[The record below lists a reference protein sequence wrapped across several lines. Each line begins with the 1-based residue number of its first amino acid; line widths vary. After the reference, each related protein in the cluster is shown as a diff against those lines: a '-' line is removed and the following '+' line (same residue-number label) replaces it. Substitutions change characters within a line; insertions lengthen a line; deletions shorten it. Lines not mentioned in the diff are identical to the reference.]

1 MKLKWLRWSGV
12 VGLGIL
18 AWAAAD
24 SASVVREIAP
34 GVYVRMGNRDRQQP
48 ANSGWVVLRDYVL
61 VIDAN
66 FPWGAREILPKIRK
80 TTNKPI
86 RFVFNTHYHGDH
98 AYGGSVFTEAG
109 ATIVCSGDCAAESRT
124 KGQAGW
130 DKNTTTGEF
139 SLKPYSLA
147 HPTVTFEETLAF
159 DDGERRVE
167 LRKLG
172 PGHSKGDAVAWLPKE
187 RIVFTGDLCVNWGSG
202 NNVADADADHDN
214 WLRAL
219 DTMAAMGPKTVVVG
233 HGEPGPVG
241 LLAAQKAYLADML
254 DQVRKGVGEG
264 KSADQLVSEIDLTR
278 HKIGSDKERNAVSVR
293 AVYHKLAG
301 R

>member
-1 MKLKWLRWSGV
+1 MKLKWFRWCGV

-48 ANSGWVVLRDYVL
+48 ANSGWVLLRDYVL

-66 FPWGAREILPKIRK
+66 FPWGAREILPEIRK

-147 HPTVTFEETLAF
+147 HPTVTFEETMEF